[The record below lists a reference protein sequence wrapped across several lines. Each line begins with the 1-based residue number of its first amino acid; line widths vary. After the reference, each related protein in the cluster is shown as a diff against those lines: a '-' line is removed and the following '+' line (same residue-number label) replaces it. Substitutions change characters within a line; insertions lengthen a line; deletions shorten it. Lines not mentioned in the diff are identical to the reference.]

1 MIDNAEDLSE
11 QNLPEA
17 LVSLANKIN
26 KEVRAKNRKLQQP
39 NERRCIKPL
48 SSTVA
53 KPRKSGGCMAH

>member
-26 KEVRAKNRKLQQP
+26 KEARENNRKL
-39 NERRCIKPL
+39 
-48 SSTVA
+48 
-53 KPRKSGGCMAH
+53 